1 LEASTPSH
9 AISRSRSPRIRQGGS
24 ILLSRLDLT
33 RRKLGAA
40 PERLTLERGFH
51 EHAMQVKMRQDGI
64 DGPVVAA
71 RELVG
76 FLEARAAASSRRSAW
91 QTCAAG

>member
-1 LEASTPSH
+1 M
-9 AISRSRSPRIRQGGS
+9 RQCGS